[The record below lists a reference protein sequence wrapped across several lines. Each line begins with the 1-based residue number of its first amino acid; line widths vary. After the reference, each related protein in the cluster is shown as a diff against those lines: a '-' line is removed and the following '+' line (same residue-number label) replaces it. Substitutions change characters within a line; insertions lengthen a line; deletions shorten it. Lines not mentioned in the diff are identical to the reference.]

1 MTRFI
6 SLIITLLTISI
17 CASGKE
23 FVRLSTDE
31 GLSNNAVLCMYQ
43 DEYGMIWAGTRNG
56 LNRYTGNGF
65 DIFKYRK
72 GDDDCLQYNY
82 VKDLAGDGNGKIYAI
97 AFGITEYDLKPSETA
112 ENPLL

>member
-56 LNRYTGNGF
+56 LNRYKGS
-65 DIFKYRK
+65 RK
-72 GDDDCLQYNY
+72 
-82 VKDLAGDGNGKIYAI
+82 
-97 AFGITEYDLKPSETA
+97 
-112 ENPLL
+112 